1 VKVTI
6 AGKGGVGKTTIS
18 ALLAR
23 ELAERGRRTL
33 VVDCDPNPNLAES
46 FGLDSARL
54 PRFSARGLKRANQTL
69 ALARKPEVREVAHRL
84 WLLGG
89 PPTEDAAADAV
100 ARGIAG
106 VLLAEGYDAVVTDL
120 GAGPQLTE
128 VAVGGALN
136 PADLCVVLS
145 DGRPVAEL
153 TAGRIEAACRRRRV
167 KSMRIVNRRG
177 ESERVAADLVIEL
190 SDRDR
195 LRER

>member
-1 VKVTI
+1 
-6 AGKGGVGKTTIS
+6 
-18 ALLAR
+18 
-23 ELAERGRRTL
+23 

-54 PRFSARGLKRANQTL
+54 PRFSAHRLKRADQTL
-69 ALARKPEVREVAHRL
+69 ALAHEPEIREVAPRL

-89 PPTEDAAADAV
+89 PPTEYAAADAV

-120 GAGPQLTE
+120 GAGPELAE

-153 TAGRIEAACRRRRV
+153 TAERIEAACRRRRV
-167 KSMRIVNRRG
+167 RTMRVVNRRG
-177 ESERVAADLVIEL
+177 ESERVATELATEL
-190 SDRDR
+190 SDWDR
-195 LRER
+195 PRER